1 MIRKIT
7 ALLFLAIGL
16 ILVGC
21 NQQRD
26 VGTIH
31 IQVTAH
37 RGGFE
42 PAVIHIKKGQDVVLE
57 VSTTDV
63 QHGFEVKDLGIDEP
77 IQPGKPALITVKAE
91 RAGEYKVDC
100 SIICGPGHDR
110 MQSKIV
116 VE

>member
-1 MIRKIT
+1 MGV
-7 ALLFLAIGL
+7 LLA
-16 ILVGC
+16 GC
-21 NQQRD
+21 NRQKAEA
-26 VGTIH
+26 VH

-37 RGGFE
+37 RYGFE

-57 VSTTDV
+57 VSTSDV
-63 QHGFEVKDLGIDEP
+63 QHGFEVKELGIDEP
-77 IQPGKPALITVKAE
+77 IQPGKPALVSFKADK
-91 RAGEYKVDC
+91 AGEYKIDC